1 MMHSHKG
8 GSPRTAGRN
17 GVLIL
22 VVMDEALALE
32 TWVKNEDMAVLILVV
47 MDDALALQTTS
58 VAGKTATSLNPC
70 CNG

>member
-8 GSPRTAGRN
+8 VSPRTAGRN

-32 TWVKNEDMAVLILVV
+32 TWVKNEDTAVLILVV
-47 MDDALALQTTS
+47 MDDALAHKRNWQKCWGQRS
-58 VAGKTATSLNPC
+58 
-70 CNG
+70 